1 MSGNRTQ
8 SLTLVFAEG
17 WAMDDRFWEPL
28 AARFA
33 DHELRFCARQY
44 YLDDAGNDCESSA
57 ESLLKAGEAGW
68 VGIGHSYGF
77 RRLLD
82 CQLANCCGLVSIC
95 GFYDFVASAGTD
107 ARIVKAMVRRMESSP
122 VSVLQKF
129 LENCGMAD
137 QADQVGRLE
146 SEALNIESLKTDLTA
161 LLAGGPSG
169 QDVEQSVPILSL
181 AASHDK
187 IVPAALTRSE
197 FEQPL
202 FHPTA
207 GHSLGFQYSDWCASH
222 IQEFLRTL

>member
-1 MSGNRTQ
+1 
-8 SLTLVFAEG
+8 
-17 WAMDDRFWEPL
+17 MDARFWEPL
-28 AARFA
+28 AAHFA
-33 DHELRFCARQY
+33 DHELRFCTRQY
-44 YLDDAGNDCESSA
+44 YLDDAGNDCES
-57 ESLLKAGEAGW
+57 AGETGW

-82 CQLANCCGLVSIC
+82 CQLANCRGLVSIC

-137 QADQVGRLE
+137 RADQVGRLE
-146 SEALNIESLKTDLTA
+146 SEALNIESLKTDLKA
-161 LLAGGPSG
+161 LLTGGPSG
-169 QDVEQSVPILSL
+169 QDVEQSVPILPL

-187 IVPAALTRSE
+187 IVPVALTRSE

>member
-17 WAMDDRFWEPL
+17 WAMDARFWEPL
-28 AARFA
+28 AAHFA
-33 DHELRFCARQY
+33 DHELRFCTRQY
-44 YLDDAGNDCESSA
+44 YLDDAGNDCGSV
-57 ESLLKAGEAGW
+57 GEAGW

-146 SEALNIESLKTDLTA
+146 SEALNIESLKTC
-161 LLAGGPSG
+161 LLYTSPSPR
-169 QDVEQSVPILSL
+169 D
-181 AASHDK
+181 
-187 IVPAALTRSE
+187 
-197 FEQPL
+197 
-202 FHPTA
+202 
-207 GHSLGFQYSDWCASH
+207 
-222 IQEFLRTL
+222 

>member
-33 DHELRFCARQY
+33 DHELRFCTRQY
-44 YLDDAGNDCESSA
+44 YLDDAGNDCES
-57 ESLLKAGEAGW
+57 AGETGW

-82 CQLANCCGLVSIC
+82 CQLANCRGLVSIC

-129 LENCGMAD
+129 LANCGMAD

-146 SEALNIESLKTDLTA
+146 SEALNIESLKTDLKA

>member
-8 SLTLVFAEG
+8 SLTLVFAQG

-33 DHELRFCARQY
+33 DHELRFCTRPY
-44 YLDDAGNDCESSA
+44 YLNKVGNDCGSST
-57 ESLLKAGEAGW
+57 ESLLESGETGW

-82 CQLANCCGLVSIC
+82 CQWASCRGLVSIC
-95 GFYDFVASAGTD
+95 GFYDFVATAGTD
-107 ARIVKAMVRRMESSP
+107 ARIVRAMVRRMESSP

-137 QADQVGRLE
+137 KVGPFE
-146 SEALNIESLKTDLTA
+146 SEELNIESLKTDLKA
-161 LLAGGPSG
+161 LLNGRSSG
-169 QDVEQSVPILSL
+169 QDVEQAAPILSL

-187 IVPAALTRSE
+187 IVPASLTRSE
-197 FEQPL
+197 FEQPF

-207 GHSLGFQYSDWCASH
+207 GHSLGFQHSDWCASH

>member
-17 WAMDDRFWEPL
+17 WAMDARFWEPL
-28 AARFA
+28 AARFT

-44 YLDDAGNDCESSA
+44 YLDDAGNDCES
-57 ESLLKAGEAGW
+57 AGETGW

-82 CQLANCCGLVSIC
+82 CQLANCRGLVSIC

-129 LENCGMAD
+129 LANCGMAD

-146 SEALNIESLKTDLTA
+146 SEALNIECLKTDLKA
-161 LLAGGPSG
+161 PLAGGPSG